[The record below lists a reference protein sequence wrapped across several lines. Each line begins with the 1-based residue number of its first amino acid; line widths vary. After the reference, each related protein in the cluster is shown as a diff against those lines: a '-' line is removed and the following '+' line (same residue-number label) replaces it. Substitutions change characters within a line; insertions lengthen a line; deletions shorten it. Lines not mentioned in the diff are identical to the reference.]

1 MKKLGTVI
9 VLTLA
14 INFLAAAGGI
24 GYLFNTG
31 KLDREKVL
39 AIKDL
44 VFAPPPSAAPA
55 TQPTTQPLDT
65 ALPTTRPIDSL
76 EKLLAQHAGRP
87 AGEQVEIMQRSFDAQ
102 MAMLD
107 RRQRELLDL
116 QRQVDLSK
124 QQMERD
130 RAALDKSR
138 TQLATREQQA
148 TKLATD
154 KGFQDSLALYNTMPG
169 KQVKTIFMTL
179 DDETMRQY
187 LQAMA
192 PRSAARIVKE
202 FKTPE
207 ETARIQRVME
217 SMRLSQQASASA
229 AAASAN
235 E

>member
-138 TQLATREQQA
+138 KQLATREQQA

-229 AAASAN
+229 AAASAK

>member
-229 AAASAN
+229 AAASAK